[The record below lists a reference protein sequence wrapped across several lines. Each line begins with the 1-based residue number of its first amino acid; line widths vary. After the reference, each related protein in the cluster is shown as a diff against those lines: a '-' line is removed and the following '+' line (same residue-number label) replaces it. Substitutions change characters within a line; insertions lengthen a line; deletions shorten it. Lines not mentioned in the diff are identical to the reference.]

1 MERGKRYAPRHLKTD
16 GGRKTMPARPGKR
29 NASGAA
35 PETRGNARAGG
46 RGAALEGARSRLL
59 FEESLLPM
67 VERMHHI
74 TQHGL
79 RAGVIWLLL
88 LPVLL
93 AVIRRLTDSSKV
105 AFLIIWIIGM
115 FIISAAL
122 IFVAYADHQ
131 LKRFLGEVKQYVP
144 QTDAELD
151 ALLPELGSLS
161 EAPELLR
168 AAIERRRERQESGGR
183 EAYDA

>member
-1 MERGKRYAPRHLKTD
+1 MERGKRYTPRHLKTEKS
-16 GGRKTMPARPGKR
+16 RKTIPARPGKR
-29 NASGAA
+29 SASGETRSRSRASGRGAA
-35 PETRGNARAGG
+35 PEGTH
-46 RGAALEGARSRLL
+46 SRLL

-67 VERMHHI
+67 VERMHRI

-93 AVIRRLTDSSKV
+93 AVIRRLTDSSKI

-115 FIISAAL
+115 FIISAVL

-131 LKRFLGEVKQYVP
+131 LKRFLGEAKQYVP
-144 QTDAELD
+144 QTDGELD
-151 ALLPELGSLS
+151 ALLPELGSLY
-161 EAPELLR
+161 EAPERLR
-168 AAIERRRERQESGGR
+168 AAIERRRERPESGGR
-183 EAYDA
+183 EAGDA

>member
-1 MERGKRYAPRHLKTD
+1 
-16 GGRKTMPARPGKR
+16 MPARPGKR
-29 NASGAA
+29 NAPGAA
-35 PETRGNARAGG
+35 GETRASARTEG
-46 RGAALEGARSRLL
+46 RGAAREGARSRLL

-67 VERMHHI
+67 VEHMHRI

-79 RAGVIWLLL
+79 RAGVIGLLL

-93 AVIRRLTDSSKV
+93 AVVRRLTDSSKV

-131 LKRFLGEVKQYVP
+131 LKRFLEQAKQYVP

-151 ALLPELGSLS
+151 ALLPELGGMA

-168 AAIERRRERQESGGR
+168 AAIERRRSGRR
-183 EAYDA
+183 EARDA